1 MRLVTTFFPFPGC
14 LLFLF
19 FFLVFNL
26 CSFIFLVAIFHT
38 MQFKNSN
45 VSLPYIKIKKPN
57 VLATRC
63 NPSTQ
68 EMKTKESKV

>member
-1 MRLVTTFFPFPGC
+1 MRVVTTFFSFPC
-14 LLFLF
+14 LSFISLFLF
-19 FFLVFNL
+19 LSLLFH
-26 CSFIFLVAIFHT
+26 ILVAIFHT

-57 VLATRC
+57 VLTNRC